1 MNKILV
7 TFGTR
12 PEAIKMGP
20 LCNSLIKDRD
30 FEVQVCVTGQH
41 RQMLDQVTDLFDIK
55 PDFDLDV
62 MSAGQS
68 LEGLTSKLLSKFT
81 KVLKEVKPDIVL
93 VHGDTTTA
101 FAASLSSF
109 YEGIDVGHIEAGL
122 RTNNLNFPFPEEFNR
137 QAIGKLATYHFA
149 PTELNKLSLMK
160 ENVNEK
166 NIIVTGNTVIDSL
179 FWVLE
184 KIENDTEIRDD
195 IISKLSSQLNIDVEK
210 EKFILITGHRREN
223 FGPGIESI
231 CSAIRELSLT
241 NKNIKFIYPL
251 HLNPKIKIPVKEILG
266 EIDNV
271 LLIEPLSYLPFVYLI
286 RNCFLV
292 LTDSGGIQEEA
303 PSLGKPVLVM
313 RNETERPEGVEAG
326 TVRLVG
332 SNSHDIVHAVT
343 SLIND
348 TDSYMKMKKLH
359 NPYGDGKATEKI
371 VKFLK
376 GLKDV

>member
-20 LCNSLIKDRD
+20 LCNSLVKDQD
-30 FEVQVCVTGQH
+30 FEVKVCVTGQH
-41 RQMLDQVTDLFDIK
+41 RQMLDQVIDLFDIK

-68 LEGLTSKLLSKFT
+68 LESLTSKLLSKFT

-109 YEGIDVGHIEAGL
+109 YEGIDVGHVEAGL

-160 ENVNEK
+160 ENVKEQ

-179 FWVLE
+179 FWVIE
-184 KIENDTEIRDD
+184 KIENDTKLRGD
-195 IISKLSSQLNIDVEK
+195 IISQLSSQLSIDVDK

-231 CSAIRELSLT
+231 CKAIRELSLK

-251 HLNPKIKIPVKEILG
+251 HLNPNIKIPVNEILG

-332 SNSHDIVHAVT
+332 SNSQDIVEAVT

-348 TDSYMKMKKLH
+348 TDSYLKMKKLH
-359 NPYGDGKATEKI
+359 NPYGYGKATEKI